1 MASLSPGVAVI
12 RRRLV
17 VSGALTAG
25 LSVLLLLGA
34 DSQRLAI
41 AQWIAAD
48 PASSLTRMRG
58 VLVGLSLVGV
68 SPLLF
73 YGGALWHL
81 ARRRETLG
89 AASLGEDEQR
99 KLLRWAALLL
109 AIACAIPLGLWW
121 LAAFVTTLAP

>member
-1 MASLSPGVAVI
+1 MASLSPGVAMI

-25 LSVLLLLGA
+25 VSVLLLLVA

-41 AQWIAAD
+41 ARWIAAD
-48 PASSLTRMRG
+48 PTHSLTRMRG

-73 YGGALWHL
+73 YAGALL
-81 ARRRETLG
+81 RFARRRG
-89 AASLGEDEQR
+89 AAGVAPLGEDTQR
-99 KLLRWAALLL
+99 KLRASALLL
-109 AIACAIPLGLWW
+109 FSIACAIPLGLWW
-121 LAAFVTTLAP
+121 LAAFAMAPTP